1 MPNKQRYDINAE
13 WDDPTEHSSER
24 RSVSRYKTK
33 YKIKVSTPVKESSEY
48 LVGVSVLRNL
58 SMRGAFVQT
67 KHDLDVGDRP
77 SVAVHTEVCP
87 KEMGMPR
94 AFWGPVEV
102 RHRQEGKNGTVLVG
116 VSFGEGLIQD
126 MEFARFIEYLLS
138 ISSVMSTS

>member
-13 WDDPTEHSSER
+13 WDDPTEHRSER
-24 RSVSRYKTK
+24 RAVPRYKTK
-33 YKIKVSTPVKESSEY
+33 YKIKLSTPVAESSEH

-58 SMRGAFVQT
+58 SMHGAFVQT
-67 KHDLDVGDRP
+67 KHDLHVGDRP
-77 SVAVHTEVCP
+77 SIAVHTEICP

-102 RHRQEGKNGTVLVG
+102 HHREEGPNDTILVG
-116 VSFGEGLIQD
+116 VSFAEGFTQD

-138 ISSVMSTS
+138 ISSVMASS